1 MNGSCPGCNA
11 ALKWIDLVKQ
21 MSLRIRGEKEVAQ
34 LMRKPRERK
43 TKVPKGKSTL
53 ASGVV
58 GSSDEDDF
66 DEGLLDADLVDE
78 PLLEDEWAYHDKD
91 DNDMISVT
99 TTASESRT
107 PSPIRFEKPDQTLEM
122 VIEDSN
128 WDNAEVLD

>member
-1 MNGSCPGCNA
+1 MA
-11 ALKWIDLVKQ
+11 
-21 MSLRIRGEKEVAQ
+21 REVS
-34 LMRKPRERK
+34 M
-43 TKVPKGKSTL
+43 VSTL
-53 ASGVV
+53 ATGRTEDQGAQRQKHARLRVV

-91 DNDMISVT
+91 DDDMISVT